1 MQFDN
6 SMFGPFSVAMLEMI
20 RDELPKIPVLAF
32 PVISGTNPSGID
44 VDEVCN
50 CYRKQI
56 SDFSVLNAFGS
67 VRSKPENQY
76 YSMPYV
82 YRH

>member
-44 VDEVCN
+44 VNEVCN

-56 SDFSVLNAFGS
+56 SYFPVLNAYGS
-67 VRSKPENQY
+67 FRSKPENQY

-82 YRH
+82 YRY

>member
-50 CYRKQI
+50 CYRK
-56 SDFSVLNAFGS
+56 
-67 VRSKPENQY
+67 
-76 YSMPYV
+76 
-82 YRH
+82 